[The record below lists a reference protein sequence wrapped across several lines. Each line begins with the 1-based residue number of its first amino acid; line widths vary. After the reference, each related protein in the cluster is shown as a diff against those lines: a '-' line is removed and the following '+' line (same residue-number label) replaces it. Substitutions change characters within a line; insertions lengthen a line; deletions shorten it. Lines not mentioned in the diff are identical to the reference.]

1 MHESGNGVA
10 YTKLMQPLKLVYSEK
25 HESRGSL
32 RTHMKKS
39 FIISHIFR
47 IIKIA
52 LVIIVVLISAALF
65 AYYGYF
71 VDRFELEDYH
81 CPVKLPDK
89 YNHLSGLKIVF
100 FADLH
105 TIDSAKDIAET
116 KKMVALINKQ
126 KPDIVVFAGDMM
138 STGSVEWRLPPARI
152 ISRLK
157 DISSK
162 YGIFAILGNHDW
174 DYDGSQ
180 VISIMKKAGIQVLEN
195 DSRTIPGMFNIVGVA
210 DAAAPYGLNPEQ
222 ALAKI
227 DRSLLT
233 IAIVHSPDY
242 ISQLPEFVSIV
253 LSGHTHGGQ
262 IKLPYLG
269 PMFLNTE
276 GSAYCSGYYKERGR
290 NLLVTKGIGTSGI
303 RCRINVVSDITVVT
317 IQQ

>member
-1 MHESGNGVA
+1 
-10 YTKLMQPLKLVYSEK
+10 
-25 HESRGSL
+25 
-32 RTHMKKS
+32 MKIS
-39 FIISHIFR
+39 SIISHTSR
-47 IIKIA
+47 LIKIA
-52 LVIIVVLISAALF
+52 LVIIVVLIISALF
-65 AYYGYF
+65 TYYGYF
-71 VDRFELEDYH
+71 VDRFELED
-81 CPVKLPDK
+81 CNFSLKIPDK
-89 YNHLSGLKIVF
+89 YNHLSGFKIVL

-105 TIDSAKDIAET
+105 TIDSAKDVAET

-162 YGIFAILGNHDW
+162 YGTYAILGNHDW
-174 DYDGSQ
+174 DYDGNQ

-195 DSRTIPGMFNIVGVA
+195 DSRTIPGMFNIVGLA

-227 DRSLLT
+227 NRSLPT

-262 IKLPYLG
+262 INLPYLG
-269 PMFLNTE
+269 PMFLNTD
-276 GSAYCSGYYKERGR
+276 GSAYCNGYYQELGR
-290 NLLVTKGIGTSGI
+290 HLLVTKGIGTSGI

-317 IQQ
+317 IQ